1 MLRWRLYRD
10 NYRFMNL
17 ESLKRRSYFLLLLT
31 SFLFLVLF
39 LTTNVNERFVVNIHD
54 TYYVVEFQHCFILLC
69 LSFLTTGL
77 FYLIF
82 DYFKIQ
88 LFYFLSRI
96 HIYGSLVIIGL
107 FFFYLHKINSAE
119 DFQLFDSIDYN
130 FRIIISLLIFVFLQL
145 IFAINLITSIIKKL
159 SNLTSK

>member
-1 MLRWRLYRD
+1 ML
-10 NYRFMNL
+10 
-17 ESLKRRSYFLLLLT
+17 LKNKPYLLLLFV
-31 SFLFLVLF
+31 SFIMYFFSFIWDKKETLDI
-39 LTTNVNERFVVNIHD
+39 NIHD
-54 TYYVVEFQHCFILLC
+54 TYYIIEFQNGFILLS

-107 FFFYLHKINSAE
+107 FFFYLHKINSTE

>member
-1 MLRWRLYRD
+1 ML
-10 NYRFMNL
+10 
-17 ESLKRRSYFLLLLT
+17 LKNKPYLLLLSV
-31 SFLFLVLF
+31 SFIMYFFSFIWDKKETLDI
-39 LTTNVNERFVVNIHD
+39 NIHD
-54 TYYVVEFQHCFILLC
+54 TYYIIEFQNGFILLS

>member
-17 ESLKRRSYFLLLLT
+17 ELLKRKSYFLLLLT

-54 TYYVVEFQHCFILLC
+54 TYYVVEFQHCFILL
-69 LSFLTTGL
+69 FLTFLTSGVL
-77 FYLIF
+77 YLASSF
-82 DYFKIQ
+82 FKIQ
-88 LFYFLSRI
+88 LFSFLSMI
-96 HIYGSLVIIGL
+96 YIYGSLVFIGL
-107 FFFYLHKINSAE
+107 FFYYLNNANSSSI
-119 DFQLFDSIDYN
+119 FNSIDYS
-130 FRIIISLLIFVFLQL
+130 FRMNISLLIFIILQF

>member
-1 MLRWRLYRD
+1 ML
-10 NYRFMNL
+10 
-17 ESLKRRSYFLLLLT
+17 LKNKPCLLLLFV
-31 SFLFLVLF
+31 SFIMYFFSFIWDKKETLDI
-39 LTTNVNERFVVNIHD
+39 NIHD
-54 TYYVVEFQHCFILLC
+54 TYYIIEFQNGFILLS

>member
-1 MLRWRLYRD
+1 ML
-10 NYRFMNL
+10 
-17 ESLKRRSYFLLLLT
+17 LKNKPYLLLLSV
-31 SFLFLVLF
+31 SFIMYFFSFIWDKKETLDI
-39 LTTNVNERFVVNIHD
+39 NIHD
-54 TYYVVEFQHCFILLC
+54 TYYIIEFQNGFILLS

-145 IFAINLITSIIKKL
+145 IFAFNLITSIIKKL
-159 SNLTSK
+159 SNFTSK